1 MELSI
6 LAVCIVLLFV
16 QHLAAEARIHKS
28 KIPQEMHKYSLHEL
42 MNSDV
47 SIDIS
52 KGESKSPFCVYPPLS
67 HDPPSP
73 SLPPPTTPKSLPSR
87 FRPPPPAYTK
97 PEHAVW
103 CVAKPTI
110 PTSSIQQA
118 LDYACASGA
127 DCEPI
132 KLNGFCY
139 QPDTVLSH
147 ASYAFN
153 SYWQKT
159 KNSGGTCDFG
169 GTAILVTVDPSYD
182 RCHFIYS

>member
-118 LDYACASGA
+118 LDYACASVIG
-127 DCEPI
+127 
-132 KLNGFCY
+132 KRLK
-139 QPDTVLSH
+139 TVEELATLEALQYLSLLI
-147 ASYAFN
+147 
-153 SYWQKT
+153 QVMI
-159 KNSGGTCDFG
+159 D
-169 GTAILVTVDPSYD
+169 AISSTVDSLFNPYM
-182 RCHFIYS
+182 HKI